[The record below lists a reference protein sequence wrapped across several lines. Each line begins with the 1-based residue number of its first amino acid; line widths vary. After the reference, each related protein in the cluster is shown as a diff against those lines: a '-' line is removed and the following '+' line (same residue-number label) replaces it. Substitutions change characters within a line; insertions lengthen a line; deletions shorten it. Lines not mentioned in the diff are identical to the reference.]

1 MPHIVIEHVIMI
13 PILLIQIFL
22 FPIAVNIMTSAWTD
36 ARRQN
41 ALQDAADHLG
51 SMIQQLYFCLNQTEI
66 SAGNVTQALTLP
78 PTIES
83 YPYTASVDSLISLG
97 SNSSKILT
105 LSLTLEEAGNTAT
118 ATVTLGSNVE
128 WEGGVLISNSSD
140 ACIKV
145 RKSDHDV
152 LFFSFE

>member
-1 MPHIVIEHVIMI
+1 MMV

-22 FPIAVNIMTSAWTD
+22 FPLAVNIMTSAWTD

-41 ALQDAADHLG
+41 VLQDAADHLG
-51 SMIQQLYFCLNQTEI
+51 SMIQQLHVFLNQEEI
-66 SAGNVTQALTLP
+66 ASGNITQASTLP

-83 YPYTASVDSLISLG
+83 YPYTAIVDSLIPLG

-105 LSLTLEEAGNTAT
+105 LTLTLQKAGNTAT
-118 ATVTLGSNVE
+118 ATVTLSPNVE
-128 WEGGVLISNSSD
+128 WEGGIFISNSPD

-145 RKSDHDV
+145 RKSDDV
-152 LFFSFE
+152 LFFSFG

>member
-22 FPIAVNIMTSAWTD
+22 FPLAVNIMTSAWTD

-41 ALQDAADHLG
+41 VLQDAADHLG
-51 SMIQQLYFCLNQTEI
+51 SMIQQLYFCLDQKEI
-66 SAGNVTQALTLP
+66 SAGNVTQASILP

-83 YPYTASVDSLISLG
+83 YPYTAIVDSLVSLG
-97 SNSSKILT
+97 FDSSKILT
-105 LSLTLEEAGNTAT
+105 LTLTLQQAGNTAT
-118 ATVTLGSNVE
+118 TTVTLGPNVE
-128 WEGGVLISNSSD
+128 WEGGVFISNSPD

-145 RKSDHDV
+145 RKSDDDV
-152 LFFSFE
+152 LFFSFG